1 MWLFSFLL
9 VPDWFL
15 LDLFI
20 GPSSVS
26 KILNV
31 DLWDLDPNLVFL
43 SFLVDLNYPHGFLS
57 LKNFIYL
64 GNHLKS

>member
-1 MWLFSFLL
+1 MRLFSFLL

-26 KILNV
+26 KTLNV
-31 DLWDLDPNLVFL
+31 DLWDLDLNLVFL
-43 SFLVDLNYPHGFLS
+43 FSCRSQLSSWLSFP
-57 LKNFIYL
+57 
-64 GNHLKS
+64 